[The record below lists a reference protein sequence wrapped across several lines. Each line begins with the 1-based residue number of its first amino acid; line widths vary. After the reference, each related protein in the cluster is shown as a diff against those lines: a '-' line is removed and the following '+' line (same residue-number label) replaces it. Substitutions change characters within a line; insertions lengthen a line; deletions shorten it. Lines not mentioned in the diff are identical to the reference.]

1 MDISNPDIVTGQ
13 SADLDTDHVTGESA
27 DLAAE
32 TGSNWFLS
40 LMHDFEQEWILK
52 DLLVC
57 ITELKINK
65 KLIWFGLVQ
74 HIHIF

>member
-1 MDISNPDIVTGQ
+1 MDISDPANVTGQ
-13 SADLDTDHVTGESA
+13 SADLSITDHVTEESA

-40 LMHDFEQEWILK
+40 LMHDFEQEWILN

-57 ITELKINK
+57 NYRIKN
-65 KLIWFGLVQ
+65 Q
-74 HIHIF
+74 